1 MNYEELIGFTVILH
15 SSINSKHCISRFVW
29 LRSITN
35 DSFND
40 CPMGVKNNNCFCKK
54 FKQYRSRCCS
64 FEAKHAKGCTHF
76 RLYGRN
82 MNTNTGSA
90 IPFAVLIHVF
100 SEVNDTVI
108 RILRFPCQKCW
119 DLFYLY
125 FIKNLITPCVWQ
137 KRTLQSSL
145 HSL

>member
-35 DSFND
+35 ESFND
-40 CPMGVKNNNCFCKK
+40 CPMGVKNNNCFCNK

-82 MNTNTGSA
+82 MNTNTWSA
-90 IPFAVLIHVF
+90 IPFAVLVF
-100 SEVNDTVI
+100 MFFPKSTIPLYSKVPLSKV
-108 RILRFPCQKCW
+108 LRSFLSLFHQKFDYPMC
-119 DLFYLY
+119 LT
-125 FIKNLITPCVWQ
+125 KENLA
-137 KRTLQSSL
+137 KQSS
-145 HSL
+145 